1 MVRDTAEEVE
11 TPLPLLTA
19 VSRRQTVVSIILP
32 LYDSV
37 QIKQR
42 NMQFIGSK
50 AQMFEQQQQQQQE
63 DFTVCDK
70 HTKHY
75 FSV

>member
-19 VSRRQTVVSIILP
+19 VSNRKKKANCSVVSIILP

-42 NMQFIGSK
+42 NMQGR
-50 AQMFEQQQQQQQE
+50 QLG
-63 DFTVCDK
+63 
-70 HTKHY
+70 
-75 FSV
+75 